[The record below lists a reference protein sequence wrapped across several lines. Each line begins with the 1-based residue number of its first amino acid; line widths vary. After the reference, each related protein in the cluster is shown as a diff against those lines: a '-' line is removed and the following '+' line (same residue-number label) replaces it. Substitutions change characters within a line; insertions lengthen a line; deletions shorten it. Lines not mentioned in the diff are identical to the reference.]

1 MTSSTSTSSCCCAT
15 SRPGYGGPVT
25 EVLSEAVFF
34 SFAEVTVPGSHR
46 AYNAWHQLDHRPENL
61 ALDGVRYGERWV
73 RTPACAATSVVAD
86 PRLERTHY
94 VNMYWFR
101 EPWQASFAQWQELA
115 ERSYQWG
122 RRPDTGYAVRP
133 FMGLFRT
140 VRGRA
145 APRVLVSP
153 DALPFRPA
161 RAVQLSVHRFETAHS
176 PATHACLMD
185 AESRR
190 VPDLLA
196 ADGVAGVWT
205 FSSISTTLD
214 PSFQPAAESVTFGP
228 SGADAGLFRAEL
240 VFIDGPPEQVRRDI
254 GTVGAGPDDAG
265 QAVFRSLL
273 LPITAWEWD
282 WFDDAERPAH
292 GTDPPDRLRL

>member
-1 MTSSTSTSSCCCAT
+1 M
-15 SRPGYGGPVT
+15 
-25 EVLSEAVFF
+25 LSEAVFF
-34 SFAEVTVPGSHR
+34 SFAEVTDPGSHR

-228 SGADAGLFRAEL
+228 SGADAGLFRMTP
-240 VFIDGPPEQVRRDI
+240 GRRSSGVCCSLSPRGN
-254 GTVGAGPDDAG
+254 GTGSMTPSDPRTGLIRRTG
-265 QAVFRSLL
+265 CGCRRCQAASMN
-273 LPITAWEWD
+273 IEIS
-282 WFDDAERPAH
+282 
-292 GTDPPDRLRL
+292 

>member
-1 MTSSTSTSSCCCAT
+1 M
-15 SRPGYGGPVT
+15 
-25 EVLSEAVFF
+25 LSEAVFF
-34 SFAEVTVPGSHR
+34 SFAEVTGPGSHR

-73 RTPACAATSVVAD
+73 RTPGCAATSLVTD
-86 PRLERTHY
+86 SRLERTHY

-101 EPWQASFAQWQELA
+101 EPWRSSFAEWQELA

-122 RRPDTGYAVRP
+122 RRPEIGYAGRP

-140 VRGRA
+140 VRGQA

-161 RAVQLSVHRFETAHS
+161 RAVQLSVRRFEEAHA
-176 PATHACLMD
+176 PATHRFLAD

-190 VPDLLA
+190 VPDLIA
-196 ADGVAGVWT
+196 VDGVAGVWT
-205 FSSISTTLD
+205 FSSIATTVD
-214 PSFQPAAESVTFGP
+214 PSWQPAAGSVTFDPAGT
-228 SGADAGLFRAEL
+228 DAGLFRAEL
-240 VFIDGPPEQVRRDI
+240 VFIDGPPQQTRHGIAAVS
-254 GTVGAGPDDAG
+254 TGPDDAG
-265 QAVFRSLL
+265 QEIFRSLL

-282 WFDDAERPAH
+282 WFDQTPA
-292 GTDPPDRLRL
+292 GD